1 MVDQAMAKK
10 GDQSLSK
17 STGRSGFGV
26 MALGCMTLLFLW
38 VNVLVAIFLL
48 PRWVEIYEDFD
59 AELPWLT
66 EMFLSTR
73 VFQWLGL
80 GAVVSL
86 IVVFLMVIGRRGRGA
101 FFIGALLFV
110 VNVILI
116 LVLSL
121 VVVQPLSTL
130 LQTMDQ

>member
-1 MVDQAMAKK
+1 MV
-10 GDQSLSK
+10 
-17 STGRSGFGV
+17 
-26 MALGCMTLLFLW
+26 LGCTTLLFLW
-38 VNVLVAIFLL
+38 ANVLVAVFFL
-48 PRWVEIYEDFD
+48 PRWIEIYEDFD

-86 IVVFLMVIGRRGRGA
+86 VVVLLMVIGHRGRGA
-101 FFIGALLFV
+101 FLIGALLFV
-110 VNVILI
+110 VNVILV

-121 VVVQPLSTL
+121 AVVQPLSTL
-130 LQTMDQ
+130 LQTMDP